1 MNEPLVAAKIRRA
14 CPEDGAAVRRF
25 VFATFDEY
33 GIDADP
39 EGLDKDVMSFGEH
52 PDPVDAYVAEIDGVA
67 VGSVMVSPHV
77 DGNGWLSKF
86 FVDRAYRGRGVG
98 RALLLHAIES
108 ARTRGYRRLELDTRA
123 FFKEAVHLYE
133 ATGWTRSDKVPQSGP
148 CDAIYY
154 LDL

>member
-1 MNEPLVAAKIRRA
+1 MNKPLVAIKIRSA
-14 CPEDGAAVRRF
+14 CPEDGPAVRRF
-25 VFATFDEY
+25 VFATFEDY
-33 GIDADP
+33 GIVADP

-52 PDPVDAYVAEIDGVA
+52 QEPVDAFVAEIDGVA

-77 DGNGWLSKF
+77 DGDGWLSKF
-86 FVDRAYRGRGVG
+86 FVDRAFRGRGVG
-98 RALLLHAIES
+98 RALLLHAVES
-108 ARTRGYRRLELDTRA
+108 ARARGYQRLELDTRT

-133 ATGWTRSDKVPQSGP
+133 ATGWKRSAKIPQSGP